1 MHANYI
7 NYSLKLKEKEKKR
20 KEKTHLQNTE
30 RPIEFKCVLCLHSTE
45 HTKKKK
51 KKKEKEITG
60 FK

>member
-30 RPIEFKCVLCLHSTE
+30 RPIEFKCVLCLRSTE
-45 HTKKKK
+45 HTHTKKG
-51 KKKEKEITG
+51 KKEK
-60 FK
+60 